1 MKPFLHAMLVAAM
14 VFAFQ
19 VHAIAA
25 DDAKAKKE
33 VLQIKLTPAKGAPM
47 APYQA
52 DLIAQGEKTRI
63 AVMIAR
69 TPEGLANPLIIATVY
84 KGGCGD
90 AGKTKISAFDSKTTN
105 PTAPGGPAGVGVSFE
120 GVVPASLSTLKSG
133 PYSIGLATSPADGNK
148 PLACGE
154 VK

>member
-1 MKPFLHAMLVAAM
+1 MKLSLHAVLVAALM
-14 VFAFQ
+14 FTFQ

-33 VLQIKLTPAKGAPM
+33 VLQIKLTPAKGAPV

-52 DLIAQGEKTRI
+52 DLIAQGDKTRI
-63 AVMIAR
+63 AVTIAR
-69 TPEGLANPLIIATVY
+69 TPEGLANPLIVATVY

-90 AGKTKISAFDSKTTN
+90 ASKTKISSFDSKTTN
-105 PTAPGGPAGVGVSFE
+105 PNAPGVDVGVSFE
-120 GVVPASLSTLKSG
+120 GVVPASLATLKSG
-133 PYSIGLATSPADGNK
+133 PYSIGLATSPADGSK